1 MIPLS
6 RLTEEDK
13 QSILQ
18 DYQEKMLIGDICSKY
33 NISAKTIYRLLK
45 ERGISK
51 RGYENSVKNFN
62 KNKQKQYKICKYCG
76 SKINPIQAIYCCECG
91 KVIVAD
97 RDIVIRKLE
106 KLTNY
111 FIILEHKNRDKYI
124 ATIND
129 IIKDVKNLNIVE
141 EGEWLIYF

>member
-1 MIPLS
+1 MSILIPLS

-13 QSILQ
+13 QRILQ

-62 KNKQKQYKICKYCG
+62 KNKQKQYKVCKYCG

-91 KVIVAD
+91 KVIVTD

-141 EGEWLIYF
+141 DGE

>member
-1 MIPLS
+1 MR
-6 RLTEEDK
+6 RLNVLTNEEK
-13 QSILQ
+13 QNLIE
-18 DYQEKMLIGDICSKY
+18 DYKNGMQTRVICNKY
-33 NISAKTIYRLLK
+33 DISAKTIYKVLSQFGVEKKTLV
-45 ERGISK
+45 
-51 RGYENSVKNFN
+51 NTKNYT
-62 KNKQKQYKICKYCG
+62 KQHYKTCKYCG

-91 KVIVAD
+91 KVIVTD

-141 EGEWLIYF
+141 DGE

>member
-1 MIPLS
+1 MR
-6 RLTEEDK
+6 RLNVLTNEEK
-13 QSILQ
+13 QNLIE
-18 DYQEKMLIGDICSKY
+18 DYKKGVQTRAICNKY
-33 NISAKTIYRLLK
+33 DISAKTIYKVLSQFGVEKKTLV
-45 ERGISK
+45 
-51 RGYENSVKNFN
+51 NTKNYT
-62 KNKQKQYKICKYCG
+62 KQYYKICKYCG

-91 KVIVAD
+91 KVIVTD

-141 EGEWLIYF
+141 DGE